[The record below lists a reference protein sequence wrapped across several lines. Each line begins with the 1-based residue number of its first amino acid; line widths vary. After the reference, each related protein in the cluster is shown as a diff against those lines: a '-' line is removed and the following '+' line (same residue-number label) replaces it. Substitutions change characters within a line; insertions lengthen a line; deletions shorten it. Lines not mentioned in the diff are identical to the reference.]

1 MQELP
6 ASSFTKSQPSH
17 LTRNLPS
24 SIRLFDIAQLCF
36 QHCQSSFQPAWS
48 SSKNWVPLQG
58 CGSFCL
64 QRCTGR
70 GRSSSS
76 STCSADPERQGPRE
90 GWQQWGAGPL
100 GSQQPPLQNGTD
112 PSKCTSPEP
121 LMCTQSAR
129 SQAGNMV
136 VLGYFTK
143 RSGIY
148 ELLKSAHGLK

>member
-24 SIRLFDIAQLCF
+24 SIRLFDIARLRF

-48 SSKNWVPLQG
+48 SSKHQVPLQG

-70 GRSSSS
+70 GCSSS

-90 GWQQWGAGPL
+90 GGVAAVGHRAPWFPAAT
-100 GSQQPPLQNGTD
+100 STKRYRPLQVHL
-112 PSKCTSPEP
+112 PEP
-121 LMCTQSAR
+121 LMCTQSTR

>member
-6 ASSFTKSQPSH
+6 ASSFTKSQPNH

-24 SIRLFDIAQLCF
+24 SISLFDIARLCF

-58 CGSFCL
+58 CGRFCL

-70 GRSSSS
+70 GRSSS

-90 GWQQWGAGPL
+90 GGVAAVGAGPL